1 MAKFKYSNEYELRA
15 SPKMLFPYLSTASG
29 LSQWFANKVNNLPD
43 HQFDFHWDN
52 EKHHAQQSAMRLNK
66 SIKFEFLD
74 TSPNNQDNN
83 YVEFKIEVSDLTNA
97 TFLRITDYSANE
109 DEAELNDLWEGLIHR
124 LKEIVGS

>member
-1 MAKFKYSNEYELRA
+1 MAKLKYSNEYELRA

-43 HQFDFHWDN
+43 HQFDFQWDN
-52 EKHHAQQSAMRLNK
+52 ESHHAQQSSMRLNK
-66 SIKFEFLD
+66 SVKFEFTN
-74 TSPNNQDNN
+74 TSPNNHDNN
-83 YVEFKIEVSDLTNA
+83 YVEFKIEVSDLTGS

-109 DEAELNDLWEGLIHR
+109 DIEELNDLWEGLIDR